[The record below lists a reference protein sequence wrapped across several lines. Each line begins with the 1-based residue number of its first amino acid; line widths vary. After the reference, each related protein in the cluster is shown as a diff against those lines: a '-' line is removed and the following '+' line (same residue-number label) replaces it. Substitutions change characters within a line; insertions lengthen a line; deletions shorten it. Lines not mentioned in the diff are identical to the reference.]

1 MNILTRFRDI
11 MSANINAILD
21 RAEDP
26 SKMVDQ
32 YLRDAM
38 NDLANV
44 KRETAGIMAEESRSK
59 RLVDE
64 NIREV
69 SKYEELAKKALLA
82 NNEDD
87 AKVFIAKKQ
96 ELETVGADLQKSYAV
111 AHENAIKMREMHDK
125 LVNDIETLEARR
137 DAIKATVASAK
148 AQEHINKIVSGGD
161 KAKSSMESFERYEKK
176 AEKMLDAATA
186 EAELN
191 AHTSAASNLADK
203 YTSNGNDASVDDE
216 LAAMKAKLGL

>member
-125 LVNDIETLEARR
+125 LVKNISDLNNRKELIKSKIAIARTQQKVNEIGTTSSR
-137 DAIKATVASAK
+137 AIGRIGAFN
-148 AQEHINKIVSGGD
+148 E
-161 KAKSSMESFERYEKK
+161 MEKR
-176 AEKMLDAATA
+176 ADKMLD
-186 EAELN
+186 EANAMAKLN
-191 AHTSAASNLADK
+191 EIPLDEAQILEGK
-203 YTSNGNDASVDDE
+203 YILSDSPSVDDE
-216 LAAMKAKLGL
+216 LIKMKSELGM

>member
-1 MNILTRFRDI
+1 MGILTRFTDI
-11 MSANINAILD
+11 MKSNINALLD
-21 RAEDP
+21 KCEDP
-26 SKMVDQ
+26 AKMIDQ
-32 YLRDAM
+32 TLRDLRE
-38 NDLANV
+38 DLAEV
-44 KRETAGIMAEESRSK
+44 KKETANIIADAKSADRQVKECEE
-59 RLVDE
+59 E
-64 NIREV
+64 IT
-69 SKYEELAKKALLA
+69 KYTTAAQNALKAG
-82 NNEDD
+82 NEDD
-87 AKVFIAKKQ
+87 ARTLIAKKQ
-96 ELETVGADLQKSYAV
+96 QYESNLVSYKKTQELTHANADK
-111 AHENAIKMREMHDK
+111 MHDK

-191 AHTSAASNLADK
+191 AHTSAASTLADK
-203 YTSNGNDASVDDE
+203 YTSNGSDASVEDE

>member
-1 MNILTRFRDI
+1 
-11 MSANINAILD
+11 
-21 RAEDP
+21 
-26 SKMVDQ
+26 
-32 YLRDAM
+32 
-38 NDLANV
+38 
-44 KRETAGIMAEESRSK
+44 
-59 RLVDE
+59 
-64 NIREV
+64 
-69 SKYEELAKKALLA
+69 
-82 NNEDD
+82 
-87 AKVFIAKKQ
+87 
-96 ELETVGADLQKSYAV
+96 
-111 AHENAIKMREMHDK
+111 MRQMHDK

>member
-125 LVNDIETLEARR
+125 LVKNISDLNNRKELIKSKIAIARTQQKVNEIGTTSSR
-137 DAIKATVASAK
+137 AIGRIGAFN
-148 AQEHINKIVSGGD
+148 E
-161 KAKSSMESFERYEKK
+161 MEKR
-176 AEKMLDAATA
+176 ADKMLD
-186 EAELN
+186 EAN
-191 AHTSAASNLADK
+191 A
-203 YTSNGNDASVDDE
+203 
-216 LAAMKAKLGL
+216 MAKLNEIPID

>member
-21 RAEDP
+21 KAEDP

-87 AKVFIAKKQ
+87 AKIFIAKKQ

-125 LVNDIETLEARR
+125 LVKNISDLNNRKELIKSKI
-137 DAIKATVASAK
+137 AIAK
-148 AQEHINKIVSGGD
+148 TQQKVNEIGTT
-161 KAKSSMESFERYEKK
+161 SSRAIGRIGAFNEMEKR
-176 AEKMLDAATA
+176 ADKMLD
-186 EAELN
+186 EANAMAKLN
-191 AHTSAASNLADK
+191 EIPLDEAQILEGK
-203 YTSNGNDASVDDE
+203 YILSDSPSVDDE
-216 LAAMKAKLGL
+216 LIKMKSELGM